1 MKRNFFTTNIWLKIA
16 SLILAIALWFFVISS
31 GRSGIIM
38 DVPIRFINIPA
49 ALEVVDAPKTVSVG
63 IEGQERLLGKLKQN
77 NISAVIDLSK
87 SRTGSAV
94 FSLSRQNIKLPGT
107 LTVTRISPQAISLI
121 LEERLEK
128 YVPVKPVIIG
138 LPAEGF
144 EIDKIK
150 IAPETVRIKGARSVI
165 TRIHTVKTEPI
176 DITGISKNLKYN
188 AYLDITKFNVRVDT
202 LEVQVNISVRKK

>member
-38 DVPIRFINIPA
+38 DVPIKFIHIPP
-49 ALEVVDAPKTVSVG
+49 ALEVVNAPKTVSVG
-63 IEGQERLLGKLKQN
+63 IEGQERLLKNLTQD

-87 SRTGSAV
+87 SRTGKTL
-94 FSLSRQNIKLPGT
+94 FSLSRKNIKLPRT
-107 LTVTRISPQAISLI
+107 LTVTRISPQTISLI

-128 YVPVKPVIIG
+128 HVPVKPVIIG

-144 EIDKIK
+144 KVDKIK
-150 IAPETVRIKGARSVI
+150 IAPETVRIEGPRSVI
-165 TRIHTVKTEPI
+165 TRIYTVKTEPI
-176 DITGISKNLKYN
+176 DIAGINKNLQYN
-188 AYLDITKFNVRVDT
+188 AYLDLTKFNVRVDT
-202 LEVQVNISVRKK
+202 LEVKVNISVRKK